1 MPVVRAAQD
10 FPHVRLVPPLRS
22 LPLFLCSV
30 VLAQSSGLTAS
41 DAWIRVTPG
50 TDVAAAY
57 FTLHNGGAQPVV
69 VTAVSSPRVA
79 MAMIH
84 ETRTVNGQSSMR
96 AHEELSL
103 APGET
108 VRLEPGGLHVMLHQQ
123 SRPLAIGEAVP
134 LILQLKGGG
143 TIAVTARVRPLGEGG

>member
-1 MPVVRAAQD
+1 
-10 FPHVRLVPPLRS
+10 VRLS
-22 LPLFLCSV
+22 LPLRFLPLALFGA

-69 VTAVSSPRVA
+69 VTGVSSPRVA

-84 ETRTVNGQSSMR
+84 ETRTVNGQSTMR
-96 AHEELSL
+96 AHEQLSL

-108 VRLEPGGLHVMLHQQ
+108 LRLEPGGLHVMLHQQ

-134 LILQLKGGG
+134 LILQLQGGG
-143 TIAVTARVRPLGEGG
+143 TVAVTARVRPLGAGG